1 MEVGVIAARLI
12 AYVIDGVDPK
22 LEKDMSIDHD
32 ALYAFSKSHSVDN
45 IAGIALKKLNIMPPQ
60 YEKAYEKAYKI
71 SRAREATQE
80 LETQDIIE
88 ELECRGIKHMLLKGS
103 VMKNLYPS
111 PELRSMC
118 DVDILYDTAHLV
130 ELEEIMTER
139 GYELKEASGTGGIN
153 VSYVRKPFMN
163 IEFHGVLM
171 DSDIPLYNAYFGND
185 FEHTVADKGCRVKY
199 PDEDFFVFM
208 MAHLAKHYF
217 HGGTGIRSLADIWL
231 FLRKKPSLD
240 MKAVREKL
248 KIIRLDKFTDII
260 IGVNGVLFDGKEPT
274 AQQSDIINY
283 IFHSGTY
290 GTAQHHSAEGIKQIS
305 KRQYVLKRLFPD
317 REFMSIN
324 YPAVKKCALL
334 LPLFWLIR
342 LVKVAVKKGY
352 KGSDVDLVMSL
363 DESRLDARKIPGCPF
378 DWGDGNNPKPPERK
392 D

>member
-22 LEKDMSIDHD
+22 LETDICIDHD

-45 IAGIALKKLNIMPPQ
+45 IIGIALKKLNIMPLQ

-80 LETQDIIE
+80 LETQDIVE
-88 ELECRGIKHMLLKGS
+88 ELERRGIKHMLLKGS

-118 DVDILYDTAHLV
+118 DVDILYDTKYLG
-130 ELEEIMTER
+130 ELEEIMAER
-139 GYELKEASGTGGIN
+139 GYVLKEAEGTGGIN
-153 VSYVRKPFMN
+153 VSYIRKPFMN

-171 DSDIPLYNAYFGND
+171 DKDIPVYNAYFGNN
-185 FEHTVADKGCRVKY
+185 FERTVPEDGCRVKY

-217 HGGTGIRSLADIWL
+217 LGGTGIRSLADIWL
-231 FLRKKPSLD
+231 FMRKKPSLN
-240 MKAVREKL
+240 METVRGKL
-248 KIIRLDKFTDII
+248 RQINLDEFTDII
-260 IGVNGVLFDGKEPT
+260 IGVNGVLFDGRKPT
-274 AQQSDIINY
+274 PEQADIINY

-290 GTAQHHSAEGIKQIS
+290 GSQKHRSADNIKQIS
-305 KRQYVLKRLFPD
+305 KRQYALKRLFPD

-324 YPAVKKCALL
+324 YPAVKKCVLL
-334 LPLFWLIR
+334 LPLFWLVR
-342 LVKVAVKKGY
+342 LVKAAIKKGY
-352 KGSDVDLVMSL
+352 KDSDVDMVLRL
-363 DESRLDARKIPGCPF
+363 DESSLDARKIPGCPF
-378 DWGDGNNPKPPERK
+378 E
-392 D
+392 